1 MLLTTILY
9 KLRNVFNEYNV
20 VYTNYCKVNNNIDNS
35 CEITIK
41 IYIR

>member
-20 VYTNYCKVNNNIDNS
+20 VYTNYFKVNNNIDNS